1 MVAVSELW
9 KTWQEGFANKD
20 SSKLAEFLTD
30 DFQFISATRT
40 RNKQET
46 LDWTAAGGSPTS
58 IDNLEVLF
66 ENDDVAVYINGANT
80 VSAVTGEQ
88 RDGVAMCFYTKRGD
102 KFSSCR
108 VVRTAT

>member
-1 MVAVSELW
+1 MVSVSELW

-30 DFQFISATRT
+30 DFEMVGASGTRS
-40 RNKQET
+40 RQQT

-66 ENDDVAVYINGANT
+66 ENDDVAVYINT

-88 RDGVAMCFYTKRGD
+88 GDGVAMCFYTKRGD
-102 KFSSCR
+102 RFSHLR
-108 VVRTAT
+108 LVRQVV